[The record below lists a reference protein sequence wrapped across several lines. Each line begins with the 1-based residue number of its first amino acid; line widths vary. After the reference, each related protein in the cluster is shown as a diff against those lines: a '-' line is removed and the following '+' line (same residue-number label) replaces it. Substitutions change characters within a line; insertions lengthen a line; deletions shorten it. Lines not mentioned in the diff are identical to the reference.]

1 MKPNQPSTSAS
12 GRLGASHA
20 FACVSASLP
29 SYALA
34 LTPSAQ
40 QRSTAPW
47 SLFGRAHRRMGPSRA
62 RAQRERQRQQAALSA
77 ASCCRG
83 LTPGRTMGGPVSR
96 WPCRYLV
103 GARAATRSLPLH
115 HALPAVT
122 HRAPSHFSHTH
133 TASRCSTGPTH
144 TCRRPTFSTNPC
156 MDLSSLGAAPIGAPP
171 RGSPQAACA
180 TRRAPGLAP
189 GLKPGLKP
197 GLAPGLAPEHGA
209 VLGPQTRS
217 RTRVPCRVVV
227 TTHLPMPR
235 PTTSR
240 RTSSTYACS
249 SATVASASR
258 PCRWG
263 RLRVG

>member
-1 MKPNQPSTSAS
+1 MRPTN
-12 GRLGASHA
+12 A

-29 SYALA
+29 SYALG

-47 SLFGRAHRRMGPSRA
+47 SLFGRTHRRMGPSRA
-62 RAQRERQRQQAALSA
+62 RAQRERQRRQAALSA

-83 LTPGRTMGGPVSR
+83 LTPGRTTPGPVSG

-122 HRAPSHFSHTH
+122 HRAPSHFPHTH
-133 TASRCSTGPTH
+133 RFTLLNRPHPHVSQTNLLHQPVHGFELARGCAYRC
-144 TCRRPTFSTNPC
+144 
-156 MDLSSLGAAPIGAPP
+156 AAPRLASS
-171 RGSPQAACA
+171 RLRHA
-180 TRRAPGLAP
+180 APGLA
-189 GLKPGLKP
+189 PGLKP

-235 PTTSR
+235 RTTSR

>member
-1 MKPNQPSTSAS
+1 MITKLTNAK
-12 GRLGASHA
+12 RIGATRCVPA

-29 SYALA
+29 SYALG

-62 RAQRERQRQQAALSA
+62 RAQRERQRLQAALSA

-83 LTPGRTMGGPVSR
+83 LTPGRTMGGRVSR

-115 HALPAVT
+115 H
-122 HRAPSHFSHTH
+122 HRQSRRELQGTFHTH

>member
-1 MKPNQPSTSAS
+1 
-12 GRLGASHA
+12 
-20 FACVSASLP
+20 
-29 SYALA
+29 
-34 LTPSAQ
+34 
-40 QRSTAPW
+40 
-47 SLFGRAHRRMGPSRA
+47 MGPSRA
-62 RAQRERQRQQAALSA
+62 RAQRERQRRQAALSA

-83 LTPGRTMGGPVSR
+83 LTPGRTTPGPVSG

-122 HRAPSHFSHTH
+122 HRAPSHFPHTH

-171 RGSPQAACA
+171 RGWPQAACA
-180 TRRAPGLAP
+180 TRRA
-189 GLKPGLKP
+189 P

>member
-1 MKPNQPSTSAS
+1 
-12 GRLGASHA
+12 
-20 FACVSASLP
+20 
-29 SYALA
+29 
-34 LTPSAQ
+34 
-40 QRSTAPW
+40 
-47 SLFGRAHRRMGPSRA
+47 MGPSRA
-62 RAQRERQRQQAALSA
+62 RAQRERQRLQAALSA

-83 LTPGRTMGGPVSR
+83 LTPGWTMGGRVSR

-115 HALPAVT
+115 H
-122 HRAPSHFSHTH
+122 HRQSRRELQATFHTH

-180 TRRAPGLAP
+180 MA
-189 GLKPGLKP
+189 P

-263 RLRVG
+263 RLIRVG